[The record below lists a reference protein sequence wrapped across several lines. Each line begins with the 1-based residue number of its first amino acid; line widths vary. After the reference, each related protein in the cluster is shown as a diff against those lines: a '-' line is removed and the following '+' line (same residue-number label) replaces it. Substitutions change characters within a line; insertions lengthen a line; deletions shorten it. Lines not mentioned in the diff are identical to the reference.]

1 MGMKKVS
8 KIRTC
13 ETDFDGVR
21 KLLLAYE
28 VNTTDIVRIL
38 GIAYPTARKK
48 LRNPEYFTLGELK
61 EITLKTDIPQDEM
74 GAVIWTT

>member
-1 MGMKKVS
+1 MA
-8 KIRTC
+8 KIRTYK
-13 ETDFDGVR
+13 TNFDGVR

-38 GIAYPTARKK
+38 GCAYPTARKK

-61 EITLKTDIPQDEM
+61 QITLETDIPQEEM